1 MLSHI
6 LYVDLSNKLVKIRSR
21 AKLFSKY
28 LGGTGVAIRLLLEE
42 CPPNVDPFSP
52 EAPIIMAAGPLTGLL
67 PCCTKTVCMFK
78 SPLTG
83 NLGETHAGGRLASA
97 IRFAGFGAIVIKG
110 FADKLT
116 YLTISDHK
124 VSFHDAAALK
134 GQPPSEVEKALRIPN
149 VEGLQSVVSIG
160 LAGEKLAWYT
170 DANVDMYNHFGRLG
184 LGAIFASKNLKAI
197 SITGTGEISAVNAD
211 ALKLLYEE
219 LYQEAEKKGRMKKYH
234 DLGTMENVLVLNE
247 LNALPTKNFTSGKFD
262 FAEDISGE
270 AFAEKQMIRKISC
283 PGCPIACMHI
293 AALKIP
299 FATQHEIGPI
309 FLRYDYEPVYALGSN
324 LLIRDQNDVLK
335 LILLADEYGLDA
347 MMLGTVLAWVTEAYE
362 KGLISNSE
370 TLNVKPSWG
379 DVESYAQITENI
391 VKMPNLFYTKLAQ
404 GVAAASE
411 KYGGRDFAMAIG
423 KNGLSGYLTGY
434 ASLLGTLVGARHSH
448 NSNAGYSID
457 QESCKSSIT
466 YSEMV
471 TKLIEEEN
479 WRCVQTSLV
488 ICLFARNIYT
498 EEKVAEAL
506 KLVGINRSVDD
517 LKKLGGEI
525 FQNQYKFKFREGFDF
540 HKENLPTRIFETP
553 TMMGKLDRKLF
564 ANMLASYISKQ
575 FSRRGM
581 KKES

>member
-1 MLSHI
+1 
-6 LYVDLSNKLVKIRSR
+6 
-21 AKLFSKY
+21 
-28 LGGTGVAIRLLLEE
+28 
-42 CPPNVDPFSP
+42 
-52 EAPIIMAAGPLTGLL
+52 
-67 PCCTKTVCMFK
+67 MFK

-116 YLTISDHK
+116 YLTISDDE
-124 VSFHDAAALK
+124 VGFHDAGAFK
-134 GQPPSEVEKALRIPN
+134 GQPPSVVEKALRIPN

-160 LAGEKLAWYT
+160 LAGEKLVWYAT
-170 DANVDMYNHFGRLG
+170 ANVDAYNHFGRLG

-219 LYQEAEKKGRMKKYH
+219 LYQEAEKKGKMRKYH

-247 LNALPTKNFTSGKFD
+247 INALPTKNFTSGKFD

-270 AFAEKQMIRKISC
+270 AFAEKQLIRKVSC

-293 AALKIP
+293 AALKVP
-299 FATQHEIGPI
+299 FAAQHEIGSI

-324 LLIRDQNDVLK
+324 LLIRDQNDLLR

-362 KGLISNSE
+362 KGLISTSE
-370 TLNVKPSWG
+370 TLNVKPCWG
-379 DVESYAQITENI
+379 DVESYIQITKNI

-404 GVAAASE
+404 GVAEACE
-411 KYGGRDFAMAIG
+411 KYGGKDFAMAIG
-423 KNGLSGYLTGY
+423 KNGLAGYLTGY
-434 ASLLGTLVGARHSH
+434 AAFLGTLVGARHSH

-457 QESCKSSIT
+457 QEARKSSLT
-466 YSEMV
+466 YNEMV
-471 TKLIEEEN
+471 DKLIEEED

-488 ICLFARNIYT
+488 ICLFARGIYT
-498 EEKVAEAL
+498 GERVVEAL
-506 KLVGINRSVDD
+506 KLVGINRSIDE
-517 LKKLGGEI
+517 LKKLGREI
-525 FQNQYKFKFREGFDF
+525 FLNQYEFKFREGFDF
-540 HKENLPTRIFETP
+540 HKENLPNRIFETP
-553 TMMGKLDRKLF
+553 TLMGKLDRKVF
-564 ANMLASYISKQ
+564 TDMLAEYISKR
-575 FSRRGM
+575 FKRRGLE
-581 KKES
+581 K

>member
-1 MLSHI
+1 MLSRI
-6 LYVDLSNKLVKIRSR
+6 LYINLTTKSVKIRSR
-21 AKLFSKY
+21 VELFRKY

-42 CPPNVDPFSP
+42 CPQNVDPFSP
-52 EAPIIMAAGPLTGLL
+52 DAPIIMAAGPLTGLL

-116 YLTISDHK
+116 YVTISDQK
-124 VSFHDAAALK
+124 VGFHDAGAFK
-134 GQPPSEVEKALRIPN
+134 GQPPSVVEKALRIPN

-160 LAGEKLAWYT
+160 LAGEKLVWYAT
-170 DANVDMYNHFGRLG
+170 ANVDTYNHFGRLG

-219 LYQEAEKKGRMKKYH
+219 LYQEAEKKGKMRKYH

-247 LNALPTKNFTSGKFD
+247 INALPTKNFTSGRFD
-262 FAEDISGE
+262 FAENISGE
-270 AFAEKQMIRKISC
+270 AFAEKQMIRKVSC
-283 PGCPIACMHI
+283 PGCPIGCMHI

-324 LLIRDQNDVLK
+324 LLIKDQNDLLK

-362 KGLISNSE
+362 KGLISTSE
-370 TLNVKPSWG
+370 TLNVKPCWG
-379 DVESYAQITENI
+379 DVESYIQITKNI

-404 GVAAASE
+404 GVAEACE
-411 KYGGRDFAMAIG
+411 KYGGKDFAMAIG
-423 KNGLSGYLTGY
+423 KNGLAGYLTGY
-434 ASLLGTLVGARHSH
+434 AAFLGTLVGARHSH

-457 QESCKSSIT
+457 QEACKSSLT
-466 YSEMV
+466 HSEMV
-471 TKLIEEEN
+471 DKLIEEEN
-479 WRCVQTSLV
+479 WRCIQTSLV
-488 ICLFARNIYT
+488 ICLFARGIYT
-498 EEKVAEAL
+498 EEKVVEAL
-506 KLVGINRSVDD
+506 KLVGINRSIDE
-517 LKKLGGEI
+517 LKKLGREI

-540 HKENLPTRIFETP
+540 HKENLPNRIFETP
-553 TMMGKLDRKLF
+553 TLMGKLDRNVF
-564 ANMLASYISKQ
+564 TAMLAKYISKR
-575 FSRRGM
+575 FKRRELR
-581 KKES
+581 K